1 MNDFFCNIGEKLSS
15 DIPDTINPLMNGD
28 YSANSDS
35 ARFEFRMISPDDLV
49 NVMAKFKKSNGF
61 GVDGIS
67 SFFLKIGM
75 PVLAPVLCDIFN
87 WSLASGTFPHNW
99 KIARVS
105 PIYKDGNIED
115 RSNYRP
121 ISVLPVISRL
131 FEKIIFDQMYK
142 YFVANKLFFSDQSG
156 FRALHSVLTCL
167 LKCTNDWYMNF
178 DKGLYTGVIFID
190 LKKAFDTVDH
200 DILIAKLC
208 HYGVAGKELD
218 WFKSYI
224 TDRKQCCKVNGHV
237 SKLQD
242 IKCGVPQGSC
252 LGPLLFLIYV
262 NDLPFA
268 LDRTRAT
275 MYADDTSISY
285 SSRSVTDLTQVI
297 NADLDSIRLWLEGN
311 KLSLNVAKTQS
322 MILGSGVRLRSLGR
336 NDDTASPD
344 FQINEDRIAFKSN
357 VKYLGV
363 QIDSQLSWKEHITVA
378 LSKISRGVGMLKY
391 SKKFL
396 SLETVQKMYLGIV
409 DPHIRYCCSVWGC
422 AGDTILQ
429 KLQKIQNR
437 AARIVT
443 NSPFDE
449 ASLPLISQLGWLNI
463 REMVDFEI
471 ATMVYKSLHGL
482 APPYM
487 QDMFHKLSDCRKR
500 VLRSTETDLEIP

>member
-1 MNDFFCNIGEKLSS
+1 
-15 DIPDTINPLMNGD
+15 
-28 YSANSDS
+28 
-35 ARFEFRMISPDDLV
+35 
-49 NVMAKFKKSNGF
+49 
-61 GVDGIS
+61 
-67 SFFLKIGM
+67 
-75 PVLAPVLCDIFN
+75 
-87 WSLASGTFPHNW
+87 
-99 KIARVS
+99 
-105 PIYKDGNIED
+105 
-115 RSNYRP
+115 
-121 ISVLPVISRL
+121 
-131 FEKIIFDQMYK
+131 
-142 YFVANKLFFSDQSG
+142 
-156 FRALHSVLTCL
+156 
-167 LKCTNDWYMNF
+167 
-178 DKGLYTGVIFID
+178 
-190 LKKAFDTVDH
+190 
-200 DILIAKLC
+200 
-208 HYGVAGKELD
+208 
-218 WFKSYI
+218 
-224 TDRKQCCKVNGHV
+224 
-237 SKLQD
+237 
-242 IKCGVPQGSC
+242 
-252 LGPLLFLIYV
+252 
-262 NDLPFA
+262 
-268 LDRTRAT
+268 

-297 NADLDSIRLWLEGN
+297 NADLDGIRLWLEGN

-363 QIDSQLSWKEHITVA
+363 QVDSQLSWKEHITVA
-378 LSKISRGVGMLKY
+378 LSKISGGVGMLKY

-396 SLETVQKMYLGIV
+396 SLEAVQKMYLGIV
-409 DPHIRYCCSVWGC
+409 DPHIRYRCLVWGC

-437 AARIVT
+437 AFRIVT

-500 VLRSTETDLEIP
+500 VLRSTETDLEIPRYKTSNGQHSFLYRGVTVWNQLSPKIKTAPSLAIFKNRLKTFLKNQRYMPG